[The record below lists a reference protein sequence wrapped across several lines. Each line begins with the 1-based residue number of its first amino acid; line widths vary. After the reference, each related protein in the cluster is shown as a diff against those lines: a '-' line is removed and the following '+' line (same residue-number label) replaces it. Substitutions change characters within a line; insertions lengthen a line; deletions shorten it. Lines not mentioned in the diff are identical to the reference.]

1 MLTVGFLVPLGISVK
16 SQAKLRGVATAQ
28 SDARGV
34 ATAVAAVAGATGEAP
49 DISEVEFILNT
60 YGTDKLVVVLPDGT
74 EVGKYLTS

>member
-34 ATAVAAVAGATGEAP
+34 ATAVAAVTPHFSSSCLER
-49 DISEVEFILNT
+49 FQRWNLFLT
-60 YGTDKLVVVLPDGT
+60 LT
-74 EVGKYLTS
+74 EPTNW